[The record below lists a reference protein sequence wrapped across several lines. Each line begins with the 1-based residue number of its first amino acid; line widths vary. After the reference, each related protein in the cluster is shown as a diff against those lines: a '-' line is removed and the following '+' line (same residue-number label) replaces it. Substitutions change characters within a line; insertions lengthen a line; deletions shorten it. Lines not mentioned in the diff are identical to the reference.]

1 MALAHS
7 YSSVKAFDN
16 CPRQYHQVRI
26 LKKFKQSESE
36 AMLYGTAVHT
46 AMEEFLMKGT
56 PLPEQFSQF
65 QPFADAVNKSKGT
78 RLCEIKLGIKA
89 DFTPCDFY
97 DKDVWFRGLPDVL
110 VIDGDLARVGDWK
123 GLALDTKIP
132 TPFGWSTMG
141 GLQVGDLVFDSRGET
156 TTVVGKSKVKHIPC
170 YKVTFSDNTAV
181 VCDEEHLWKLVDGS
195 AINVKELMG
204 TRNNRQRTYIPKVP
218 TAAPLALSDVE
229 LPVDPYVLGLWLADG
244 SLASNAISKPDTFVW
259 EEVQRRGYGV
269 NMNSGGS
276 GACPTRTVKGLRKG
290 LRELGLLGVHKRIP
304 AEYQR
309 AGYQQRLDLL
319 RGLMDGDG
327 NANPTRKQA
336 VFTSTSKALSDDVM
350 ELLCGLGQ
358 RPLQNTVK
366 TQGFGKTGIAY
377 PIAFR
382 PICINP
388 FLLPRKADRI
398 LPGWGPG
405 KATYRYALSV
415 ELVPTVATQCIA
427 VSSPDHT
434 FLCTERMIPTHN
446 TGRSSRY
453 ADPDQLELM
462 AAMTMAHYPEV
473 QRVKAALIFLVAKD
487 TIKAEYTRS
496 QFAAIMSKW
505 AGRASRIEAALE
517 SGVWNPRKGPL
528 CRFCPVDTATC
539 EFKE

>member
-123 GLALDTKIP
+123 T
-132 TPFGWSTMG
+132 
-141 GLQVGDLVFDSRGET
+141 
-156 TTVVGKSKVKHIPC
+156 GKS
-170 YKVTFSDNTAV
+170 
-181 VCDEEHLWKLVDGS
+181 
-195 AINVKELMG
+195 
-204 TRNNRQRTYIPKVP
+204 
-218 TAAPLALSDVE
+218 
-229 LPVDPYVLGLWLADG
+229 
-244 SLASNAISKPDTFVW
+244 SK
-259 EEVQRRGYGV
+259 
-269 NMNSGGS
+269 
-276 GACPTRTVKGLRKG
+276 
-290 LRELGLLGVHKRIP
+290 
-304 AEYQR
+304 
-309 AGYQQRLDLL
+309 
-319 RGLMDGDG
+319 
-327 NANPTRKQA
+327 
-336 VFTSTSKALSDDVM
+336 
-350 ELLCGLGQ
+350 
-358 RPLQNTVK
+358 
-366 TQGFGKTGIAY
+366 
-377 PIAFR
+377 
-382 PICINP
+382 
-388 FLLPRKADRI
+388 
-398 LPGWGPG
+398 
-405 KATYRYALSV
+405 
-415 ELVPTVATQCIA
+415 
-427 VSSPDHT
+427 
-434 FLCTERMIPTHN
+434 
-446 TGRSSRY
+446 Y